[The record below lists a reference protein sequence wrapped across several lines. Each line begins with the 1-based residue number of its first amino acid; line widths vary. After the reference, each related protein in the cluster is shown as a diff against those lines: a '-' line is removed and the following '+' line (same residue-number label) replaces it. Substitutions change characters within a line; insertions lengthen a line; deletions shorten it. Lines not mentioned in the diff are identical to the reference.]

1 MPLLR
6 GRATVVTPLM
16 GLAESELVRLQH
28 AEALLTATVQKQL
41 RAWMALRTHL
51 FSNNV
56 LSDGRP

>member
-1 MPLLR
+1 
-6 GRATVVTPLM
+6 VTPLM